1 MAYKTEIKTEAIT
14 EANGLYLYDKNEKI
28 IRIVSRKAIRALEA
42 TETLS
47 DERYLSNKLY
57 AEINLIDDE
66 IMKNVEYLSVPTGE
80 FTHLFFFLKD
90 YKTQNDT
97 LILQGVESGI
107 EELRKTPIY
116 DVRPQESELRPAVEQ
131 ILDGTNW
138 TIGNVPSVGKKSTNV
153 YYSDAFTA
161 LKKYA
166 DVWNVEFRFIV
177 EVNNTGIG
185 DRYIDFRKKL
195 GKRTGSRVVYGHN
208 ALEIIREIDR
218 ADLCTA
224 LIGRGKGEQVG
235 ETDEGEATYGRKINF
250 SDIEWKKSKGDPVD
264 KPKGQKYVELP
275 ERTQIFGILKNG
287 KLVPK
292 IGYADFSEE
301 EDKEI
306 LLERTFETLKQAS
319 RPQVLFRTTSAY
331 LEGQAGDTVRVVR
344 PDLNFDYETRIF
356 EVKRDLLTNRAVNVK
371 LGDRL
376 IQSQAQKEKKSIS
389 SASAKVEENI
399 LPTIEATLEK
409 ITSSD
414 GKNTNYFSEED
425 PRKHGEK
432 PRVNDLWFQP
442 NPDDEAETIMYLWTG
457 EAWKEVNRS
466 SDEIKDLFDKAQKDV
481 AKIEKKATA
490 NQQAINQAIE
500 GSGFHTLKD
509 LIASKM
515 TDDEATTL
523 FYQQAK
529 EIGLTY
535 LDKDGN
541 PQAMIGIVDGKVFIN
556 GIQTMLK
563 GDEIIA
569 DGTLTVTENMFA
581 DGITFNWAKGKTFD
595 ASQIR
600 VINLDF
606 DSMSGG
612 DIELSKGFRITNNG
626 EVVMSVDRNGKLIF
640 NVPGLLTKDDIDK
653 IPTIKGDKGD
663 PGRPGEKGEKGDPGE
678 DGKDGRPGQDGKTSY
693 LHIAYANKNKD
704 GEITD
709 FSTDDPE
716 REYVGLYRSFS
727 SYQSTDPSDYKWSKF
742 NNNEDIDKLIE
753 QLDSK
758 ADMDAVTEI
767 DEKLSDLETSS
778 ATQAQV
784 GEIEQAL
791 RSYEEAL
798 KSQQADAENAQAD
811 LQQLLGRFATIDA
824 QLGEYTAKMKFIDTT
839 MTFGEEGLFI
849 GDPATKTGI
858 QYGKNRIDIMDNG
871 EPVAQITQQ
880 MLKINRGIFVESLTI
895 GEYMVAMADKGF
907 LTINWLGGKD

>member
-1 MAYKTEIKTEAIT
+1 MMKIYLLNREEKLVQVLNESDFATDPVYKEEINGADTLEFELISDVEIEKGFHVLFFDEDEENWREYTVISPVETRSSTGFTRNIYCESIFYELIGDWIDDRRLRESTARQSLSVALETTRWTVGKVDDLGHRTVSFYRIDAKTAVEKVANTFQAEIKTRIEVVGNEIT
-14 EANGLYLYDKNEKI
+14 GRFVDLYKRRGVNRGKRFTYTKDLEEINREVSEDPVITALHGFGKGEEVGDGYGRRITFADINDGKTYLENEQARLTFGRNDENGNKAHVFGSVKFDDIEDVEELKQETAKVLDEVSTPEVTYTLNVHDLSAFGLDYEKARLGDVVTVIDKTFHPE
-28 IRIVSRKAIRALEA
+28 IRIKARVVAR
-42 TETLS
+42 
-47 DERYLSNKLY
+47 ERYLFNRVENKL
-57 AEINLIDDE
+57 
-66 IMKNVEYLSVPTGE
+66 
-80 FTHLFFFLKD
+80 
-90 YKTQNDT
+90 
-97 LILQGVESGI
+97 
-107 EELRKTPIY
+107 
-116 DVRPQESELRPAVEQ
+116 
-131 ILDGTNW
+131 
-138 TIGNVPSVGKKSTNV
+138 TIGNIRET
-153 YYSDAFTA
+153 YSAAASNNQKT
-161 LKKYA
+161 L
-166 DVWNVEFRFIV
+166 E
-177 EVNNTGIG
+177 EVR
-185 DRYIDFRKKL
+185 DKL
-195 GKRTGSRVVYGHN
+195 GVYDGIAEGTIQIPNADGSASIWSGEDEPVHPHEGDIWFKPEGEETKMYER
-208 ALEIIREIDR
+208 IDGEWV
-218 ADLCTA
+218 LV
-224 LIGRGKGEQVG
+224 IFGRDYVENMVEPLKEQV
-235 ETDEGEATYGRKINF
+235 EST
-250 SDIEWKKSKGDPVD
+250 
-264 KPKGQKYVELP
+264 
-275 ERTQIFGILKNG
+275 
-287 KLVPK
+287 
-292 IGYADFSEE
+292 
-301 EDKEI
+301 
-306 LLERTFETLKQAS
+306 
-319 RPQVLFRTTSAY
+319 
-331 LEGQAGDTVRVVR
+331 
-344 PDLNFDYETRIF
+344 
-356 EVKRDLLTNRAVNVK
+356 
-371 LGDRL
+371 
-376 IQSQAQKEKKSIS
+376 
-389 SASAKVEENI
+389 
-399 LPTIEATLEK
+399 
-409 ITSSD
+409 
-414 GKNTNYFSEED
+414 
-425 PRKHGEK
+425 
-432 PRVNDLWFQP
+432 
-442 NPDDEAETIMYLWTG
+442 
-457 EAWKEVNRS
+457 
-466 SDEIKDLFDKAQKDV
+466 
-481 AKIEKKATA
+481 EKKANEAAKEIA
-490 NQQAINQAIE
+490 NAIQ
-500 GSGFHTLKD
+500 GSGSVSLKD
-509 LIASKM
+509 LIAQKISGE
-515 TDDEATTL
+515 EASSL
-523 FYQQAK
+523 FFQNADK
-529 EIGLTY
+529 IGLTY
-535 LDKDGN
+535 LDENGE
-541 PQAMIGIVDGKVFIN
+541 PQAMIGIVDGKIFIN
-556 GIQTMLK
+556 GVQAMLK
-563 GDEIIA
+563 GDDVII
-569 DGTLTVTENMFA
+569 DGSLTVTEDMFA
-581 DGITFNWAKGKTFD
+581 PGITFDWAKGKTFD
-595 ASQIR
+595 ASEIR

-606 DSMSGG
+606 SSMSGG

-791 RSYEEAL
+791 RSYEKTL